1 MARVRREDL
10 AEPVLG
16 SEVVAVA
23 ELGGDVEVKALPLD
37 VLQSLLGA
45 ARSNPDRA
53 VASFLASTVLSD
65 DGAPLWP
72 AEKWLVWGGAH
83 VHAAMRLYAAA
94 QRVCGIG
101 AEAAEI
107 AAGKSDAQIVE

>member
-10 AEPVLG
+10 AAPVLG
-16 SEVVAVA
+16 SEIVPVA

-37 VLQSLLGA
+37 VLQGLLA
-45 ARSNPDRA
+45 ASSRDPGRA
-53 VASFLASTVLSD
+53 VASFLAATVLSD

-72 AEKWLVWGGAH
+72 ADTWLVWGGAN
-83 VHAAMRLYAAA
+83 VHAAMRLYGAA

-101 AEAAEI
+101 AEAAKI
-107 AAGKSDAQIVE
+107 AEGKSDDPTGA

>member
-16 SEVVAVA
+16 SEIVDIP
-23 ELGGDVEVKALPLD
+23 ELGGEVEVKALPLD
-37 VLQSLLGA
+37 VLQGLLA
-45 ARSNPDRA
+45 EAKSSPWRT
-53 VASFLASTVLSD
+53 VASFLGATVLSD

-72 AEKWLVWGGAH
+72 AEKWLVWGGANAN
-83 VHAAMRLYAAA
+83 AAIRLYGIA

-101 AEAAEI
+101 MEAAKI
-107 AAGKSDAQIVE
+107 AEGKSPDPTDA